1 MFAVKFDIREGEGR
15 TRTDGQTFSFYF
27 SPLVRPLSLSD
38 ATHVIPGTLG
48 AKGPSSGF
56 NDDGGRL
63 SGKIGRDVGLVNG
76 KSKHDNGNRYFDS
89 SSTPDLPEP
98 YFEATPPRN
107 VSALIGKTAF
117 LTCVVRNLGK
127 AKSVSTEYQAN

>member
-1 MFAVKFDIREGEGR
+1 MLAVKFDIG
-15 TRTDGQTFSFYF
+15 DGQTFSFYF

-76 KSKHDNGNRYFDS
+76 KSKHGNGNGNRYFDS